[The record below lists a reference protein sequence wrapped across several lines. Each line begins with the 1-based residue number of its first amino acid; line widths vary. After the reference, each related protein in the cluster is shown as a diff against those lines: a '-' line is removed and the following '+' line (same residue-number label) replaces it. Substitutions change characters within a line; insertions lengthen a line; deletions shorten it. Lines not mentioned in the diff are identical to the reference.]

1 VKGVPAPPLGDPELG
16 MLRMLG
22 LHLHH
27 DPLLAATLARVLRHM
42 ALAAAARGADDAQ
55 AAAAHAQARCPRARP
70 ARARAQLRAAAI
82 CHGRPPSAPAALSCL
97 QACRRRPEHWR
108 ARQAPAAKSRLQR
121 AVPDGAAAPAVVA
134 GSAAL
139 PASPMPGRRQAG
151 PAPRRLARRAPRL
164 RAGARTGPGAQAEEL
179 AVL

>member
-55 AAAAHAQARCPRARP
+55 AAAAHAQARRPARL
-70 ARARAQLRAAAI
+70 ARARAHSSGPQPFAME
-82 CHGRPPSAPAALSCL
+82 GRPVLLRPCR
-97 QACRRRPEHWR
+97 ACRR
-108 ARQAPAAKSRLQR
+108 
-121 AVPDGAAAPAVVA
+121 A
-134 GSAAL
+134 G
-139 PASPMPGRRQAG
+139 GG
-151 PAPRRLARRAPRL
+151 PRLARP
-164 RAGARTGPGAQAEEL
+164 AGARGKVEA
-179 AVL
+179 